1 MKEKL
6 ENGIMLRVLKDYGF
20 GFWIGLNHER
30 RKMIGS

>member
-20 GFWIGLNHER
+20 GFWIGL
-30 RKMIGS
+30 KIKT